1 MLVRL
6 GFIEKENCN
15 LSNTFDQVSLMVSLI
30 KQLAFLFFIPV
41 SQYYSESAAEDSVF
55 ALCLQSSKYSLYADQ
70 CRVMEI

>member
-1 MLVRL
+1 
-6 GFIEKENCN
+6 
-15 LSNTFDQVSLMVSLI
+15 MVSLI

-55 ALCLQSSKYSLYADQ
+55 ALCLQSSKYRLYADQ